1 MGANDD
7 PWDQPTGT
15 TGPIDAE
22 KALDAFKDL
31 LADGTR
37 VAARA
42 ASNAGIDDEG
52 NTTNQALL
60 DLGEVLHDVADTR
73 DRDHDGLDDGE
84 ERVRGSN
91 PRDPDSDRDRL
102 PDGAEVH
109 VFKSDPMN
117 ADSDWDGRPDGDEA
131 GAAGGIWHDDD
142 GQATYIDVPEVLTPH
157 RPAAPAPESAPP
169 AKARRPAPEPEVDSP
184 GPVLSPSE
192 VDPSGPITSPDQVD
206 AAAVLPDDITGS
218 DAVAM
223 SIGGPGVSTP
233 APIVGGSTPS
243 TVDGPAPEQR
253 PADTGVGIETPV
265 SPEAPFEPAEVQFPE
280 PSFEDPMPPEDVEL
294 EGDFTAPVVEDGTA
308 IADAEP
314 PPDDLSFA

>member
-7 PWDQPTGT
+7 PWDQPTGA

-22 KALDAFKDL
+22 KAVDAFKDL

-37 VAARA
+37 VAGRA
-42 ASNAGIDDEG
+42 ATGAGVDDEG

-60 DLGEVLHDVADTR
+60 DLGEVLHDVADRR
-73 DRDHDGLDDGE
+73 DRDHDGLTDGE
-84 ERVRGSN
+84 ERERGSN

-117 ADSDWDGRPDGDEA
+117 ADSDWDDRTDGDEA

-142 GQATYIDVPEVLTPH
+142 GEATYIDVPEVLTPH
-157 RPAAPAPESAPP
+157 RPAAPAPAAP
-169 AKARRPAPEPEVDSP
+169 AARAPRPAPEPEVDSP

-192 VDPSGPITSPDQVD
+192 VDPPGPVTSPEQVD
-206 AAAVLPDDITGS
+206 AAVVLPDDITGS

-223 SIGGPGVSTP
+223 SIGRP
-233 APIVGGSTPS
+233 
-243 TVDGPAPEQR
+243 GPAPTTGIER
-253 PADTGVGIETPV
+253 PSVGEDLAPEPPPPADADLDLEL
-265 SPEAPFEPAEVQFPE
+265 PEAPFEPAEVRFPE
-280 PSFEDPMPPEDVEL
+280 PSPEDPMPPEDVEV
-294 EGDFTAPVVEDGTA
+294 EGDFTTPVVEDGTA
-308 IADAEP
+308 IADLEP